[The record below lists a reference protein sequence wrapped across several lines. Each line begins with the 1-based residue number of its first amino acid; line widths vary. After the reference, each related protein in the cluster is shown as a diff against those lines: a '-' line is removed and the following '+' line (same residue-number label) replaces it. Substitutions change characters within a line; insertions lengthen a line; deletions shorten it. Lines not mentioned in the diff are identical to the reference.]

1 MPKPRFISF
10 PDQKTLADELAAHF
24 LSALQQD
31 LSDNELVHV
40 SLTGGTMGS
49 KILEAA
55 GELRA
60 LKDIDWSRVHFWWSD
75 ERFVP
80 TGHEDRNSQQAADA
94 LLASLDIP
102 AENLH
107 VIGASDQFDTAEKAA
122 EAYRQELK
130 KFAPTGAEYPTF
142 GLSLLGMGP
151 DGHIASLFPH
161 RPEIHEEMAITLAVH
176 DSPKPPP
183 HRVTLTRPVIC
194 NSQQIWFMVSG
205 EDKNA
210 PLTRVMQASSVKDEE
225 LSADILTETPAAGA
239 RGLEK
244 TIIWADA
251 AAQGNLKF
259 SAEAR

>member
-1 MPKPRFISF
+1 MPKPLFVSF
-10 PDQKTLADELAAHF
+10 PDQTTLANELAVGFVSSIQKVLTEGDQAHI
-24 LSALQQD
+24 
-31 LSDNELVHV
+31 

-55 GELRA
+55 GELPA
-60 LKDIDWSRVHFWWSD
+60 IKEIDWSRVHFWWSD

-102 AENLH
+102 ADNLH
-107 VIGASDQFDTAEKAA
+107 MMGASDQFDTAEKAA

-130 KFAPTGAEYPTF
+130 KFAPAGAEYPTF
-142 GLSLLGMGP
+142 DLTLLGMGP
-151 DGHIASLFPH
+151 DGHIASLFPN
-161 RPEIHEEMAITLAVH
+161 RPEIHEEEAITLAVH

-210 PLTRVMQASSVKDEE
+210 PLTRVMKASSVKDGEI
-225 LSADILTETPAAGA
+225 SADILTETPAAGA

-251 AAQGNLKF
+251 AAQGELKF
-259 SAEAR
+259 